1 MEIIRLEEMKFGPKI
16 FKRQKFL
23 DSRGSF
29 EMAIEFDSIKSAIV
43 DVPSIAQVN
52 ILTNK
57 KGALRGFH
65 GAEEIENHWKIV
77 TTIKGAVREA
87 FLDLRKKS
95 DTYGKVSFVNMDQNS
110 HLTVVIPPGFAHAV
124 QALEDDT
131 IIMYATNLAYKDSKE
146 KLFHPISSVLDDLWV
161 KPVIISEKDKK
172 ASFFNFEPRNNL

>member
-1 MEIIRLEEMKFGPKI
+1 MHYISLQEMEFGPKI

-29 EMAIEFDSIKSAIV
+29 EMAIEFDSIKSGFP

-65 GAEEIENHWKIV
+65 GAEETDNHWKIV

-87 FLDLRKKS
+87 FLDLRRKS
-95 DTYGKVSFVNMDQNS
+95 NTYGKVSFVNMDQDS
-110 HLTVVIPPGFAHAV
+110 YLTIVIPPGFAHAV
-124 QALEDDT
+124 QALEDST
-131 IIMYATNLAYKDSKE
+131 IIMYATNLTYKNNKE
-146 KLFHPISSVLDDLWV
+146 KLFHPISSVWDDLWV
-161 KPVIISEKDKK
+161 KPVIISEKDKN
-172 ASFFNFEPRNNL
+172 ASFFNFDPKNNL